1 MNASLQVEEDSRR
14 IKDIKTKQQLYKE
27 ELDFQAK
34 EKQRFRQSLVKED
47 KIWLNNDVNA
57 MERFDQIEN
66 LNSRA
71 KKNKVME
78 ERKKREEMMH
88 ARQEK
93 LRQEKEQEERKD
105 HE

>member
-34 EKQRFRQSLVKED
+34 EKLRFRQSLVKED

>member
-34 EKQRFRQSLVKED
+34 EKLRFRQSLVKED

-93 LRQEKEQEERKD
+93 LRHEKEQEERKD